1 MFTGKL
7 LENDKTLEDYSISKE
22 YTLNLTTRLTGGGFV
37 WSEATISENIKNF
50 CKRLNEYKGFFEDEK
65 LDIEYYLG
73 QSWHEGAKWVD
84 EVFEVK
90 FWIDNKLDDEWIKII
105 NKDLKTIMKFA
116 PGLKLDSETFSELN
130 KSKLPYQVI
139 WTANNDNEAYT
150 KGNIFNSKIKFK
162 QK

>member
-7 LENDKTLEDYSISKE
+7 LENDKTLEDYSISNE

-37 WSEATISENIKNF
+37 WSEATISENIKSF

-105 NKDLKTIMKFA
+105 NKDLKTIMKFT

-150 KGNIFNSKIKFK
+150 KGNIFNSKI
-162 QK
+162 